1 MGDRDRLRPVSD
13 VPQRVLQ
20 LFLAGATYP
29 QIAAA
34 VDVDAEKVPDLVA
47 EAFTASDST
56 ARRSTLLENARAIHL
71 ERTEALFKA
80 HWASAL
86 RGDHRSAEIVARILE
101 RQARSFGVEAQ
112 ATEGDSV
119 DEISARRAAR
129 RAGTTSG
136 SSRAKRQG

>member
-1 MGDRDRLRPVSD
+1 MSD
-13 VPQRVLQ
+13 VSQRVLN

-34 VDVDAEKVPDLVA
+34 VDVDAEKVAALVA
-47 EAFTASDST
+47 EAFAASDST

-101 RQARSFGVEAQ
+101 RQARSFGAEPQVA
-112 ATEGDSV
+112 EGDSV
-119 DEISARRAAR
+119 DEIAARRAAR
-129 RAGTTSG
+129 RAGSP
-136 SSRAKRQG
+136 SASRTKRPS

>member
-13 VPQRVLQ
+13 VSQRVLN

-34 VDVDAEKVPDLVA
+34 VDIGVEKVADLVT
-47 EAFTASDST
+47 EAFADHASA
-56 ARRSTLLENARAIHL
+56 ARRSTLLENDRAIHL
-71 ERTEALFKA
+71 ERTEALLKA

-101 RQARSFGVEAQ
+101 RQARSFGAVPQVA
-112 ATEGDSV
+112 EGDSV
-119 DEISARRAAR
+119 DEIAARRAAR
-129 RAGTTSG
+129 RAGSPG
-136 SSRAKRQG
+136 ASRTKRPS